1 MKLTIGGKIRS
12 LRRQRDLTQEEMA
25 AHLGISFQ
33 AISKWERGDGYP
45 DITMLPIL
53 ANYFSVSI
61 DELMGL
67 SESAKLQKLQE
78 LNRIWEENDSTGLHR
93 KNVDLMKEGL
103 RIFPNHGLLLAQLS
117 VSLEK
122 LDGTE
127 EEKADNL
134 RKSIAVQ
141 EQILRYGED
150 SEIRG
155 AALYNICFSYWKL
168 GERSKAAECAR
179 RLLLIRFSC
188 CLYTFKPFSM
198 YDMYLTVQ

>member
-1 MKLTIGGKIRS
+1 MET
-12 LRRQRDLTQEEMA
+12 
-25 AHLGISFQ
+25 
-33 AISKWERGDGYP
+33 GDGYP

-78 LNRIWEENDSTGLHR
+78 LNRIWEENDSAGLHR

-179 RLLLIRFSC
+179 RQLLIRFSC

-198 YDMYLTVQ
+198 YDMCLTVQ